1 MHFGHS
7 SVRDGGSEM
16 PLGRLVEKTEV
27 TMAPDAPPVTKSIIK
42 DAIDSLKHGETLMF
56 KYAGDGYVLSY
67 ALKREHHDRLVF
79 TEIQGAEGP
88 VARYVTRIAYTY
100 DRIRGKMMN
109 FEVVNNTTTRTFD
122 ISLESHDF
130 FLDLYE
136 NDVNNGKLVL
146 KRHLIYRG
154 RSAE

>member
-1 MHFGHS
+1 
-7 SVRDGGSEM
+7 M

-27 TMAPDAPPVTKSIIK
+27 TMAPDAPPVTKSTIK
-42 DAIDSLKHGETLMF
+42 DTIDSLKHGETLIF

-67 ALKREHHDRLVF
+67 ALKREHRDDMVF
-79 TEIQGAEGP
+79 TEMQGAEGP
-88 VARYVTRIAYTY
+88 VARYVTRITYTH
-100 DRIRGKMMN
+100 DKIKGKMIN
-109 FEVVNNTTTRTFD
+109 FEVSNGITTHTFN

-136 NDVNNGKLVL
+136 NDVDNGKLVL

-154 RSAE
+154 RNAAE